1 MSRDKETGME
11 GKAEPMEEAGTGVR
25 AVLGFEQELWR
36 RGEGL
41 ASLLHR

>member
-1 MSRDKETGME
+1 
-11 GKAEPMEEAGTGVR
+11 MEEELWAGEDAGTGVT
-25 AVLGFEQELWR
+25 AVSGFEQELWQ